1 MFPLGVKLLES
12 ENICMIFILY
22 PKVFASK
29 LIIKTLCEE
38 VQK

>member
-1 MFPLGVKLLES
+1 MLPLGVELLES
-12 ENICMIFILY
+12 GNICMIIILY

-29 LIIKTLCEE
+29 LIIKTLCEK